1 LLFFVICNAGGLFDC
16 RLDAFNTSCL
26 TAAHLFTFCC
36 SNIACNCEQTQKQ
49 IVREGALLVLSD
61 LLLPAC
67 GCGAPCREAAA
78 WTLSNLACCADV
90 RTQLG

>member
-1 LLFFVICNAGGLFDC
+1 M
-16 RLDAFNTSCL
+16 
-26 TAAHLFTFCC
+26 H
-36 SNIACNCEQTQKQ
+36 
-49 IVREGALLVLSD
+49 EGALVVLSD